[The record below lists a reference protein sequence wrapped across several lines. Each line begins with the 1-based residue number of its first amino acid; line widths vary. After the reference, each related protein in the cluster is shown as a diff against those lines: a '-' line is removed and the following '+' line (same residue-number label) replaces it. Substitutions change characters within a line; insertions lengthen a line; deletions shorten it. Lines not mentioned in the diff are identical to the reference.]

1 VRMEDTILLFISN
14 AITGVAA
21 WVVGKRRSNAETD
34 NVVLKNLEDSVNLYK
49 LIIDSLRSEIKVLN
63 TKMDEMEKKIDELTE
78 ENIKLRKLLNK

>member
-1 VRMEDTILLFISN
+1 MEDTILLFISN